1 MKESVWWY
9 LDLQILFKLS
19 FKYLVGPGPTCTLLC
34 NEGISSVI
42 NIWNK
47 SSGVTAC
54 IKPGSVSMFVDI
66 LALAVSFWLFWLSS
80 VVQIFLELI
89 SSVTDMYNIN
99 HLRMLCL
106 INFINNNHNL
116 G

>member
-1 MKESVWWY
+1 
-9 LDLQILFKLS
+9 
-19 FKYLVGPGPTCTLLC
+19 
-34 NEGISSVI
+34 
-42 NIWNK
+42 
-47 SSGVTAC
+47 
-54 IKPGSVSMFVDI
+54 MFVDI